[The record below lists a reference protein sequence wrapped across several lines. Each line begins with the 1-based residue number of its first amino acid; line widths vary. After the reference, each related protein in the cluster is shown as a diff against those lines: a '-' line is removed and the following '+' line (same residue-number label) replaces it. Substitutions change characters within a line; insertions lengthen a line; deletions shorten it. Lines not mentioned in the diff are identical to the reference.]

1 MKKLLIPMD
10 WTKISVYRSLTV
22 WMPHWADELHLRR
35 AIGIIMREA
44 NLGLEVTTLDKR
56 KEQIKLDT
64 VLFNDIQWHFPDE
77 QKGMAKTYFIKGVFG
92 SFEGH
97 VPQEQIIV
105 IF

>member
-1 MKKLLIPMD
+1 MD

-22 WMPHWADELHLRR
+22 WMPHWADELHLGR

-44 NLGLEVTTLDKR
+44 NLGLEVTTLEKR
-56 KEQIKLDT
+56 KEHIKLDT
-64 VLFNDIQWHFPDE
+64 VLFNDIQWLFSKE
-77 QKGMAKTYFIKGVFG
+77 QKGMAKTYFIKGILG

>member
-1 MKKLLIPMD
+1 
-10 WTKISVYRSLTV
+10 
-22 WMPHWADELHLRR
+22 MPHWANELHLWR

-56 KEQIKLDT
+56 KAYKRSIKKLLY
-64 VLFNDIQWHFPDE
+64 VIQWHFPTDS
-77 QKGMAKTYFIKGVFG
+77 KGMAKTYFIEGVLG
-92 SFEGH
+92 SLEGH